1 MLDRSSTGMHVLCMP
16 LSQYFM
22 TWTMRSPRQVTLICY
37 EIHSVQDVGD
47 FCSMFTDHFS
57 RIGRELTN
65 LAILSFDKI
74 LEIIGYS
81 IEYYE

>member
-1 MLDRSSTGMHVLCMP
+1 
-16 LSQYFM
+16 M
-22 TWTMRSPRQVTLICY
+22 TWTMRSPRQVTLFCF
-37 EIHSVQDVGD
+37 EIMKVLMKIVTLHSVQDVGD
-47 FCSMFTDHFS
+47 FCSMFTDNFF

-65 LAILSFDKI
+65 LALLNFDKI